1 MPRILFLSICATVV
15 AGLAPAQAQ
24 TSDAGANRA
33 IQYAS
38 PAAALADLRA
48 KQGVVFSKQEDWLI
62 AKDTDGANWSF
73 TPSSHPA
80 HPSVARRRLLER
92 NGGFYV
98 ETSLMCQAAKAACD
112 KLHQDYV
119 LLDRRMNE
127 AIRAGK

>member
-1 MPRILFLSICATVV
+1 MLKTLYLSICVTVV

-73 TPSSHPA
+73 TSPSHPA

-92 NGGFYV
+92 DGGYYV
-98 ETSLMCQAAKAACD
+98 ETSLMCQANKAACD

-119 LLDRRMNE
+119 QLDRRMNE
-127 AIRAGK
+127 AIRGGK